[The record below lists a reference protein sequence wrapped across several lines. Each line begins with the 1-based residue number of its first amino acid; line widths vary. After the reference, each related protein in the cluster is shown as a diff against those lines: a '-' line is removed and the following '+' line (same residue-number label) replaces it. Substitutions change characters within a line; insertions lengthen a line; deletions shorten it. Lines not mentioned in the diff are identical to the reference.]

1 MARSWLWSVL
11 VFFLCQ
17 PFGADAQQLKL
28 RATLQVAAS
37 EPYLGVPLVRFK
49 EEVER
54 RSGKAIS
61 IEIYDKGRLYVDT
74 QVVGAI
80 ASGSIELGVAGT
92 YQFAKQ
98 IPDISIVEQ
107 PFLLN
112 FEALLRAAVAPDSEM
127 RNMIDAVVLQATGV
141 RVLWWQAAGTS
152 VFFTKGQDASDPQ
165 AIKGKRV
172 RVFSR
177 VTAQMTRACGGTPTV
192 ISTSK
197 MHDAMKD
204 GTVDL
209 AMGSITSVE
218 PRELWKV
225 ADTITMTHHVP
236 IEFMLLINE
245 RTWRSL
251 SPGHQAIVAEAA
263 REVERATRERVTQL
277 EGEAYAFAKT
287 KGMRVRALT
296 SDEVAEWRACS
307 ADVLVDYMG
316 LNSELARQLVAAY
329 GRLRS
334 LPCCTSAPSS
344 APFNRR

>member
-1 MARSWLWSVL
+1 MGRSWLWSVL
-11 VFFLCQ
+11 ALLLN
-17 PFGADAQQLKL
+17 PPIGADAQHVKL
-28 RATLQVAAS
+28 RATLQVALS
-37 EPYLGVPLVRFK
+37 EPYLGVPLVQFK

-54 RSGKAIS
+54 RSANAIS
-61 IEIYDKGRLYVDT
+61 IQIYDKGQLYIDT
-74 QVVGAI
+74 QVVDAI
-80 ASGSIELGVAGT
+80 ASGAIELGVAGT
-92 YQFAKQ
+92 YQFAKK

-112 FEALLRAAVAPDSEM
+112 FEALLRAAVAPDSEI
-127 RNMIDAVVLQATGV
+127 RKMIDATVLQATGV

-152 VFFTKGQDASDPQ
+152 VFFTKGQDAADPQ
-165 AIKGKRV
+165 AIMGKRV
-172 RVFSR
+172 RVFSQI
-177 VTAQMTRACGGTPTV
+177 TAQMTKACGGMPTV

-197 MHDAMKD
+197 MHDAMRD

-225 ADTITMTHHVP
+225 ADTITMSHHVP

-251 SPGHQAIVAEAA
+251 SAVHQAIIAEAA
-263 REVERATRERVTQL
+263 RDVERATRERVA
-277 EGEAYAFAKT
+277 EIEREAYAFAQT
-287 KGMRVRALT
+287 KGMQLRALT
-296 SDEVAEWRACS
+296 SDQVAEWRACS
-307 ADVLVDYMG
+307 ADVLIDYMG
-316 LNSELARQLVAAY
+316 LNSELSRQLMAAY